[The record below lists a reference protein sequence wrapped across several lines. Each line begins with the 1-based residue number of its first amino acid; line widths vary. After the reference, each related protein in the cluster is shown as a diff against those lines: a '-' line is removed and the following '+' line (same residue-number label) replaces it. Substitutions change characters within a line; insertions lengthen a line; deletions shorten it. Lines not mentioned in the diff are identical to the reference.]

1 MSPLKNKKAGCN
13 GPVGQ
18 QCSNTGESLRCAADS
33 YITSTEKAVKFL
45 NTDPPQDYLEVEK
58 SYPLLVNDYY
68 LNLIDQ
74 ERPDIENDPIWRQ
87 CMPSN
92 KELEDESSSFDPLA
106 EQEQM
111 PVPRLIHRY
120 PDRVVLLATGRCAMR
135 CRFCFRKRTWANG
148 QELTDITEKELSDIC
163 DYLRATPQVSEVLV
177 SGGDPLMLKPEKLQ
191 FLLGE
196 LSSIGSIS
204 VLRLGTRVPVTQ
216 PSKISSETI
225 EMLSAFPG
233 LWLMTHFN
241 HPRELTHES
250 ISLCRE
256 FVKAGIPVLNQTVLL
271 KGVNDNAAVLEKL
284 FRSLIAIK
292 VKPHYLFH
300 VDPVR
305 GVRHFATGIEKGL
318 EILSVFR
325 EKLSSLAVPTFA
337 IDLPEGGGKV
347 ALQPDYRKHDKF
359 PSIVDQH
366 LISY

>member
-1 MSPLKNKKAGCN
+1 MSLVKNKKAERFPGCI
-13 GPVGQ
+13 
-18 QCSNTGESLRCAADS
+18 ECAGDS
-33 YITSTEKAVKFL
+33 AEYITSTEKAAKFL
-45 NTDPPQDYLEVEK
+45 KAEPPQDFSNVEK

-74 ERPDIENDPIWRQ
+74 DRPDIENDPIWRQ

-92 KELEDESSSFDPLA
+92 EELEDESSSFDPLA

-111 PVPRLIHRY
+111 PVSRLIHRY

-163 DYLRATPQVSEVLV
+163 EYLRKTPQVSEVLV
-177 SGGDPLMLKPEKLQ
+177 SGGDPLMLDPGKLK
-191 FLLGE
+191 FLLEE
-196 LSSIGSIS
+196 LSNVESIS
-204 VLRLGTRVPVTQ
+204 VLRLGSRVPVTQ
-216 PSKISSETI
+216 PARISSETI

-241 HPRELTHES
+241 HPRELTNES
-250 ISLCRE
+250 ISLCCE
-256 FVKAGIPVLNQTVLL
+256 FVRAGIPVLNQTVLL
-271 KGVNDNAAVLEKL
+271 KGVNDDAEVLEEL
-284 FRSLIAIK
+284 FRGLIAIK

-325 EKLSSLAVPTFA
+325 KKLSSLAVPTFA

-347 ALQPDYRKHDKF
+347 ALQPDYTENGKY

-366 LISY
+366 MISY